1 MWNFFQLN
9 INYYAQQMK
18 RINKLEISDI
28 NLDKFTLQQKR
39 DLDILIVWTISEV
52 IQLTA
57 YSNRKD
63 SLL

>member
-1 MWNFFQLN
+1 
-9 INYYAQQMK
+9 MK
-18 RINKLEISDI
+18 RINKLKISDI
-28 NLDKFTLQQKR
+28 NLDKSKGKTLEQKR